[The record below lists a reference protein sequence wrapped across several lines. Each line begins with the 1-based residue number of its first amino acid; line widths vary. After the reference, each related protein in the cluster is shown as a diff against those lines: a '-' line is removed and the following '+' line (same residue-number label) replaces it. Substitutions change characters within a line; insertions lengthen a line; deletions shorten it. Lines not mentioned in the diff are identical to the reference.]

1 MEKNIFRINMCMQN
15 KLKNLLLFED
25 YGASNYGALNRNTGN
40 LAGKKKFTEEEI
52 KYYQKL
58 WDFLHEKHRTNKFF
72 SGLWERVKNKKELS
86 KRQWMEL
93 EFLLKNGKSR
103 YEAGQLPSNY

>member
-1 MEKNIFRINMCMQN
+1 MCMQN

-40 LAGKKKFTEEEI
+40 PAGKKKFTEEEI

-58 WDFLHEKHRTNKFF
+58 WNFLHEKHRTNKFF
-72 SGLWERVKNKKELS
+72 SGLWERVKNKKALS
-86 KRQWMEL
+86 KRQRMEL

>member
-1 MEKNIFRINMCMQN
+1 MFMRNR
-15 KLKNLLLFED
+15 LKNLLLFED

-40 LAGKKKFTEEEI
+40 LAGKKEFTDEEI

-58 WDFLHEKHRTNKFF
+58 WDFLHVKHRNNKFF
-72 SGLWERVKNKKELS
+72 SNLWERAKNKKELS